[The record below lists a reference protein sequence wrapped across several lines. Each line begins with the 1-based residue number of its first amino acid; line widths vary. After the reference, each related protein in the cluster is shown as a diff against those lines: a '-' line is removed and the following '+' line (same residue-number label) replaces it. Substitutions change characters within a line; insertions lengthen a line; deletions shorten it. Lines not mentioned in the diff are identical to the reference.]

1 MDINITPIAG
11 NYQLNTTHNVQP
23 NANAYFMEK
32 KFVSIHSEDRN
43 VLTYPNSG
51 EFQITL
57 PQTLNNVVK
66 VKFSTFDFPANYDV
80 FSRERENTKL
90 AFSMVEPY
98 LPTTSPTLLSM
109 AIYECLVSIKNTV
122 LIVEIATGFYTQ
134 NQMVTELTNRFN
146 KVISDKLHEFVLNNI
161 PKYGSLLPITDAT
174 YDRFVVIYN
183 SVQQTIMFGN
193 TADQFTLNNSNIFAF
208 SQTNSAVQ
216 CRQHPLP
223 DFSSW
228 GLPSNLGL
236 KREDM
241 TSSPAPYRRIFYGEI
256 NPGDNGYWLLPN
268 PLLGNA
274 VVYYLECP
282 YKINLMGFANFYLS
296 IEQLNCIDVTTPFF
310 ITPQKI
316 NTGTTTGTV
325 NAAFAKI
332 QIPTTPLS
340 QWFGGTLDVG
350 PYIHFAPPRDKVSQ
364 LHIKLAYHDGTIVN
378 FQNFNYSFILQFE
391 ILQPQILRKGTVTT
405 GNVGYLFNR

>member
-1 MDINITPIAG
+1 MDLNINPIAG
-11 NYQLNTTHNVQP
+11 NYQLNTVHNVQP
-23 NANAYFMEK
+23 NANTYFMEK

-43 VLTYPNSG
+43 VIAYPNSG

-66 VKFSTFDFPANYDV
+66 VKFSAFDFPANYDV
-80 FSRERENTKL
+80 FSRERDNTKL
-90 AFSMVEPY
+90 AFSIVNPY
-98 LPTTSPTLLSM
+98 FPTTSPTLLSE
-109 AIYECLVSIKNTV
+109 AIYECLESIKDTI
-122 LIVEIATGFYTQ
+122 LIAQIATGFYTQ
-134 NQMVTELTNRFN
+134 NQMVIELTNRLN
-146 KVISDKLHEFVLNNI
+146 KEISDQLNQFVLNNL
-161 PKYGSLLPITDAT
+161 PKYSSLLPITDST

-183 SVQQTIMFGN
+183 AVQQTIIFGN

-208 SQTNSAVQ
+208 SQANVAVQ
-216 CRQHPLP
+216 CRQNPLP

-236 KREDM
+236 KRID
-241 TSSPAPYRRIFYGEI
+241 TVSKPAEYRRIFYGEI
-256 NPGDNGYWLLPN
+256 NPGDNGYWLVPN
-268 PLLGNA
+268 PSLGNKT
-274 VVYYLECP
+274 VYYVECP

-296 IEQLNCIDVTTPFF
+296 IEQFNCIDITTPFY

-316 NTGTTTGTV
+316 YTGDTTGLV

-350 PYIHFAPPRDKVSQ
+350 PYVHFSPPRDKISQ
-364 LHIKLAYHDGTIVN
+364 LNVKLAYHDGTIVN

-391 ILQPQILRKGTVTT
+391 ILQPQVLRKGTVTT
-405 GNVGYLFNR
+405 GDVGYLFNR